1 MDRKDYGADIR
12 YEQALVEYL
21 IFLNRMVQIE
31 EHISEENFTVPN
43 ERLEKMLQFV
53 AENLSEPLSLK
64 QMEKEFFI
72 SKYHVTR
79 EFKKHTGFTF
89 HQYVMKKKLLYS
101 KQLLREYGNSSS
113 VYSKCGFASYPH
125 YLRAFKTEFGVTPK
139 EFLKKDLAGAFVHY
153 THYEEEN
160 KDPF

>member
-53 AENLSEPLSLK
+53 AKNLSEPLSLK

-89 HQYVMKKKLLYS
+89 HQYVMKKKNYFI
-101 KQLLREYGNSSS
+101 QNNY
-113 VYSKCGFASYPH
+113 
-125 YLRAFKTEFGVTPK
+125 
-139 EFLKKDLAGAFVHY
+139 
-153 THYEEEN
+153 
-160 KDPF
+160 

>member
-1 MDRKDYGADIR
+1 MNAAAGYYILNRQILKEKLSFIDQTLDRKDYGADIR

-53 AENLSEPLSLK
+53 AKNLSEPLSLK

-79 EFKKHTGFTF
+79 EFKNILVFTF
-89 HQYVMKKKLLYS
+89 HQYVMKKNYFI
-101 KQLLREYGNSSS
+101 QNNY
-113 VYSKCGFASYPH
+113 
-125 YLRAFKTEFGVTPK
+125 
-139 EFLKKDLAGAFVHY
+139 
-153 THYEEEN
+153 
-160 KDPF
+160 